1 MKKAQHMTDLPSI
14 PVDGLGRMSR
24 RDAARTLGMSER
36 TLANYAV
43 KGQGPR
49 HFLVAG
55 KAYYWATDVI
65 AFGKGEATLQA
76 A

>member
-1 MKKAQHMTDLPSI
+1 MNELPPI
-14 PVDGLGRMSR
+14 PVDGLGRLSR

-43 KGQGPR
+43 KGHGPR

-55 KAYYWATDVI
+55 KAYYWAADVI
-65 AFGKGEATLQA
+65 AFGKGETSLRA